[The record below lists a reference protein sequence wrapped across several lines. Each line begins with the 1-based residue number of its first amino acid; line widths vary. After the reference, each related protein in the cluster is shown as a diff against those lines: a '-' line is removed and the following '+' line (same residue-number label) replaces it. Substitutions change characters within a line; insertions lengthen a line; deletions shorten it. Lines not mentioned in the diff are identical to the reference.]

1 MQSGKNVTMNWLW
14 FDMARTRKVLNLATG
29 KFDDYVGHKFTYGP
43 VLSSRELLFPIPTN
57 EIKNNKNLKQNDG
70 Y

>member
-1 MQSGKNVTMNWLW
+1 
-14 FDMARTRKVLNLATG
+14 MARTRKVLNLTTG
-29 KFDDYVGHKFTYGP
+29 KFDNYVGHKFTYGP
-43 VLSSRELLFPIPTN
+43 ALSERELLFPIPTN